1 MATDIISSIRIDAGS
16 NILTNTLASGG
27 NFAYDNPPFTATHAV
42 LVTIGD
48 ASEYEFMFIQQTRS
62 ATVIQSSYFAHGSD
76 GVEDTAMSGITFVNG
91 DVFEFRAANLFLF
104 PVYYTVTGGAL
115 GGGCTVSGATL
126 ERANPATNDSTY
138 ATKTI
143 TANIQ
148 FVSNTGA
155 TGTAQVI
162 FNPTDTMQNIPN
174 VVLTGG
180 GGGTCTSFTGEVVT
194 LVSN

>member
-27 NFAYDNPPFTATHAV
+27 NFAYDNPPLTGTHTIY
-42 LVTIGD
+42 VTIGD

-62 ATVIQSSYFAHGSD
+62 ATIIQSAYFAHGTD
-76 GVEDTAMSGITFVNG
+76 GTEDTAMSGATFVNG
-91 DVFEFRAANLFLF
+91 DVLEFRAANLFLF
-104 PVYYTVTGGAL
+104 PVYYTVTGGTL
-115 GGGCTVSGATL
+115 GGGCTLSGTIL
-126 ERANPATNDSTY
+126 ERANPATNDATY
-138 ATKTI
+138 ATASI

-155 TGTAQVI
+155 TGTAQVT
-162 FNPTDTMQNIPN
+162 FNPTDTLQNIPD
-174 VVLTGG
+174 VVMTGG

-194 LVSN
+194 LVLN